1 MWDRLRQRAYWP
13 EVGLRFDAEYDSG
26 DQRDDDQAFLSG
38 DTRRLFDH
46 RRDKGKSYQ
55 ATIEL
60 DWDLGGVVYPLETVD
75 LSRELR
81 QVVSLRDDVA
91 DEINQLYFERQSIR
105 ERLSESPPVTG
116 SVEVGETARLH
127 WRAQELDAGLDA
139 WTGGWI
145 SRWRALQSNSA
156 DLAFHPDQIKIN
168 HERNS
173 E

>member
-13 EVGLRFDAEYDSG
+13 EVGLRFDAEFDSD

-46 RRDKGKSYQ
+46 RRDEGRSYQ

-60 DWDLGGVVYPLETVD
+60 DWDLGGVVYPLESVD

-105 ERLSESPPVTG
+105 EKLSEQALAGG
-116 SVEVGETARLH
+116 SVEAGEVARLH

-145 SRWRALQSNSA
+145 SRWRALQSDSA

-168 HERNS
+168 NE
-173 E
+173 

>member
-1 MWDRLRQRAYWP
+1 
-13 EVGLRFDAEYDSG
+13 
-26 DQRDDDQAFLSG
+26 
-38 DTRRLFDH
+38 
-46 RRDKGKSYQ
+46 
-55 ATIEL
+55 
-60 DWDLGGVVYPLETVD
+60 
-75 LSRELR
+75 
-81 QVVSLRDDVA
+81 VSLRDDVA

-105 ERLSESPPVTG
+105 KRLSESPLATG
-116 SVEVGETARLH
+116 SVEVGEVVRLH

-168 HERNS
+168 NERNS